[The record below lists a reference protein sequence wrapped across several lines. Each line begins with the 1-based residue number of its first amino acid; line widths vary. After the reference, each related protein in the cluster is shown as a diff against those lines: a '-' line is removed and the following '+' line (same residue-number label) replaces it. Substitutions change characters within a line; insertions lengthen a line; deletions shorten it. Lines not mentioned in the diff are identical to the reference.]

1 MAKIEDLIDEIADP
15 ALRERIAGEV
25 RELKRTKRF
34 GLVFEEHIPE
44 TVSLYGLPLREG
56 QVVQNRTTPGD
67 LAEFRVVG
75 VEDGSAT
82 VVPKGADGPETRIEV
97 EDLLVVKRFHEQI
110 FPGLTPV
117 GSVQRGGADQ
127 PAHVVI
133 NGENFH
139 ALQVLAYAYAGKVDC
154 IYIDPPYNTGDKSW
168 KYNNRFVD
176 ENDSYRHSKWLS
188 FMEKRLRL
196 AKPLLKPDG
205 VLVVTIDEH
214 EVHHLGVLLREM
226 FPNAYHQMVTIMNNP
241 KGVSQPRFSRVEE
254 HAHFL
259 FFGEAAVESRP
270 DDLFTWGA
278 DDGRVK
284 GEAPRWKGLL
294 RSGTNALPSDRPN
307 MVYPIVIDPA
317 TGRIVDAGESLRER
331 RDRGA
336 LRSSGYDSLVPEV
349 DMTIDGFPVAW
360 PIRKDRSLGNWGLGR
375 ETLLDLASRGLAR
388 AGRFD
393 AKRRT
398 WAISYLS
405 TKLQAQLEAGLL
417 EVVDRN
423 HETGVV
429 DVRYVDVRDRRVKT
443 MWHRSHHDAGTG
455 GADLLRE
462 FLGGRRFDF
471 PKSLYAVRDT
481 LDALVA
487 SKPDAV
493 ILDFFA
499 GSGTTLHATALLN
512 AQDGGRRRC
521 VLVTNNEV
529 TDRDARSFTKKGVFK
544 GDAAFE
550 SLGIF
555 EAVAKPRTQA
565 MIRGVR
571 PDGTGL
577 SGKYLDRYLPDH
589 SYADG
594 LDENAVFL
602 RLDYLDPDLVSLGR
616 QFNVIVP
623 MLWMA
628 AGSVGEWEE
637 WDGVAPWSLP
647 EGSTYGVLFHEH
659 HLARFARAVE
669 AHPSVTHVWLV
680 TNSDA
685 AFLEMRQVLPE
696 RLKIRQLYRDY
707 LHNFTVNAPGIL
719 RA

>member
-15 ALRERIAGEV
+15 DLRERIVGEV

-44 TVSLYGLPLREG
+44 TVSLYGLPIREG
-56 QVVQNRTTPGD
+56 LVVQNRTTPDD
-67 LAEFRVVG
+67 LSEFRVVR
-75 VEDGSAT
+75 VEDDEAIL
-82 VVPKGADGPETRIEV
+82 VPKGAEGPEARVAV
-97 EDLLVVKRFHEQI
+97 EDLLVVKQFHEQT
-110 FPGLTPV
+110 FSGFTPA
-117 GSVQRGGADQ
+117 GSVRRGGTAK

-139 ALQVLAYAYAGKVDC
+139 ALQVLAYSYAGKVDC

-176 ENDSYRHSKWLS
+176 ENDRYRHSKWLS

-196 AKPLLKPDG
+196 AKHLLKPDG

-214 EVHHLGVLLREM
+214 EVHHLGVLLGEM
-226 FPNAYHQMVTIMNNP
+226 FPSAYHQMVTIMNNP

-254 HAHFL
+254 YAHFV
-259 FFGEAAVESRP
+259 FFGQAAVESRP

-278 DDGRVK
+278 DEGGVT

-349 DMTIDGFPVAW
+349 DMTINGLPVAW
-360 PIRKDRSLGNWGLGR
+360 PVRRDGSLGNWGLGR
-375 ETLLDLASRGLAR
+375 ETFLNLVSRGLAR

-393 AKRRT
+393 ARRRT

-417 EVVDRN
+417 EVVSRN
-423 HETGVV
+423 DATGVL
-429 DVRYVDVRDRRVKT
+429 DVRYVDVRDRRIKT

-481 LDALVA
+481 LDALLA

-512 AQDGGRRRC
+512 TQDGGRRRC

-529 TDRDARSFTKKGVFK
+529 TDRDAKSLAKRGVFR
-544 GDAAFE
+544 GDTEFE

-555 EAVAKPRTQA
+555 EAVAKPRCEAAIT
-565 MIRGVR
+565 GVR
-571 PDGTGL
+571 PDGSPLYGRYPNRYVPDHNYSDGL
-577 SGKYLDRYLPDH
+577 SANVL
-589 SYADG
+589 
-594 LDENAVFL
+594 FL
-602 RLDYLDPDLVSLGR
+602 RLDYLDPDLVDLGR
-616 QFNVIVP
+616 HFNAIVP
-623 MLWMA
+623 LLWMA
-628 AGSVGEWEE
+628 AGSVGELEE
-637 WDGVAPWSLP
+637 WDGVVPWSLP
-647 EGSTYGVLFHEH
+647 DGSTYGVLFDEQQ
-659 HLARFARAVE
+659 LASFVKAVE
-669 AHPSVTHVWLV
+669 ARPAVTHVWLV
-680 TNSDA
+680 TNSES
-685 AFLEMRQVLPE
+685 AFIEMCEAFPRHLQVR
-696 RLKIRQLYRDY
+696 RLYWDY
-707 LHNFTVNAPGIL
+707 SRNFTVNGPGVL
-719 RA
+719 GE

>member
-1 MAKIEDLIDEIADP
+1 
-15 ALRERIAGEV
+15 
-25 RELKRTKRF
+25 
-34 GLVFEEHIPE
+34 
-44 TVSLYGLPLREG
+44 
-56 QVVQNRTTPGD
+56 
-67 LAEFRVVG
+67 
-75 VEDGSAT
+75 
-82 VVPKGADGPETRIEV
+82 
-97 EDLLVVKRFHEQI
+97 
-110 FPGLTPV
+110 
-117 GSVQRGGADQ
+117 
-127 PAHVVI
+127 
-133 NGENFH
+133 
-139 ALQVLAYAYAGKVDC
+139 
-154 IYIDPPYNTGDKSW
+154 
-168 KYNNRFVD
+168 
-176 ENDSYRHSKWLS
+176 
-188 FMEKRLRL
+188 
-196 AKPLLKPDG
+196 
-205 VLVVTIDEH
+205 
-214 EVHHLGVLLREM
+214 
-226 FPNAYHQMVTIMNNP
+226 
-241 KGVSQPRFSRVEE
+241 
-254 HAHFL
+254 
-259 FFGEAAVESRP
+259 
-270 DDLFTWGA
+270 
-278 DDGRVK
+278 
-284 GEAPRWKGLL
+284 
-294 RSGTNALPSDRPN
+294 

-336 LRSSGYDSLVPEV
+336 LMSSGYDSLVPEA

-360 PIRKDRSLGNWGLGR
+360 PIRKDGSLGRWGLGR
-375 ETLLDLASRGLAR
+375 ETLLNLASRGLAR

-405 TKLQAQLEAGLL
+405 TKLQAQLAAGLL

-429 DVRYVDVRDRRVKT
+429 NVRYVDVRDRRVKT

-481 LDALVA
+481 LDALVGA
-487 SKPDAV
+487 KHDAV
-493 ILDFFA
+493 IVDFFA

-529 TDRDARSFTKKGVFK
+529 TDRDAKSLAKRGVFK
-544 GDAAFE
+544 GDSEFE

-565 MIRGVR
+565 VIRGVR
-571 PDGTGL
+571 PDGTRL
-577 SGKYLDRYLPDH
+577 SGKYMDRYLPDH

-602 RLDYLDPDLVSLGR
+602 RLDYLEPDLVGLGR

-647 EGSTYGVLFHEH
+647 TGSTYGVLFDEQ
-659 HLARFARAVE
+659 HLARFAEASE

-685 AFLEMRQVLPE
+685 AFLEMRQALPE
-696 RLKIRQLYRDY
+696 RLDEIRQLYRDY
-707 LHNFTVNAPGIL
+707 LHNFTVNAPGVFH
-719 RA
+719 R